1 MATIFFSY
9 SHVDEAL
16 RDRLEVH
23 LSLLKRQGLI
33 ETWHDRRIIPGHAI
47 DRSITTRLDTAEVIL
62 LLVSP
67 DFVASDYCYD
77 VEMTRA
83 LERHERDE
91 AVVIPVILRPC
102 DWHDAPFGRLKALPK
117 DGKPVSRWP
126 DLDEAFLDITNGIKE
141 VLRSLGHVAPANIST
156 PTPVDTPRERGA
168 RSSNL
173 RITKTF
179 SERDRDEF
187 IHEAFEYMVRYFE
200 ASLDELQRRNAGIAG
215 RFRRIDANKFTAVVY
230 RQGKAVSRCTI
241 FLGGLAQTGIAFSNT
256 DTPTGG
262 AFNESLS
269 VRDDDQAL
277 HLEPLGMSSLFRG
290 ETQGRKLTAEGGAE
304 MYWGL
309 FMEPL
314 QRR

>member
-9 SHVDEAL
+9 SHADEAL

-23 LSLLKRQGLI
+23 LALLKRQGVI
-33 ETWHDRRIIPGHAI
+33 ETWHDRRIAPGEPI
-47 DRSITTRLDTAEVIL
+47 DRSIGARLDTAEVIL

-83 LERHERDE
+83 LERHERGE

-102 DWHDAPFGRLKALPK
+102 DWQGAPFGDIKALPK
-117 DGKPVSRWP
+117 DGKPVTKWP

-141 VLRSLGHVAPANIST
+141 VLRSVGTVAPGNTSV
-156 PTPVDTPRERGA
+156 PTTVDAPRERVA

-173 RITKTF
+173 RIAKIF

-187 IHEAFEYMVRYFE
+187 LHGAFEYMANYFE
-200 ASLDELQRRNAGIAG
+200 ASLEELQRRNAGVEG
-215 RFRRIDANKFTAVVY
+215 RFRRIDANRFTAVVY
-230 RQGKAVSRCTI
+230 RYGKAASRCTI
-241 FLGGLAQTGIAFSNT
+241 FLGGLGQSGIAYSNT
-256 DTPTGG
+256 DAPTGG
-262 AFNESLS
+262 GFNESLS
-269 VRDDDQAL
+269 VREDGQAL
-277 HLEPLGMSSLFRG
+277 YLEPLGLSSISRG
-290 ETQGRKLTAEGGAE
+290 EAQNRKLTLEGGAE

-309 FMEPL
+309 LIEPL